1 MKIFAQISIA
11 LGAVVIATLAYLS
24 WPEIRHMLR
33 FSAPQEITAV
43 VRLTNRCPLSDTSF
57 VLRHVNTGRSVPF
70 SNSIARIQV
79 VEGDYLELQLAAR
92 YTAEVTFNGFRQRAA
107 PSMSM
112 TADCGISERIQGTM
126 ESMRDKFSD

>member
-11 LGAVVIATLAYLS
+11 LAVVIIGAIAYLS

-33 FSAPQEITAV
+33 LNPPQEITAV
-43 VRLTNRCPLSDTSF
+43 VRLTNRCPVADHRF

-79 VEGDYLELQLAAR
+79 TEGDYLELQLAPR
-92 YTAEVTFNGFRQRAA
+92 YTSEVTFNGFRQRAA
-107 PSMSM
+107 PNMSM

-126 ESMRDKFSD
+126 ESMRDTFRN

>member
-126 ESMRDKFSD
+126 ESMRDKFGD

>member
-1 MKIFAQISIA
+1 VKIFAQISIA
-11 LGAVVIATLAYLS
+11 LGAVVIAALAYLS

-57 VLRHVNTGRSVPF
+57 VLRHVNTGRSIPF
-70 SNSIARIQV
+70 SNSMARIQV

-107 PSMSM
+107 PNMSM
-112 TADCGISERIQGTM
+112 TADCGMSERIQGTM
-126 ESMRDKFSD
+126 ESMRDKFGD

>member
-1 MKIFAQISIA
+1 VKIFAQISLA
-11 LGAVVIATLAYLS
+11 LGVVVIAALAYFN

-70 SNSIARIQV
+70 SNSMARMQV
-79 VEGDYLELQLAAR
+79 MEGDYLELQLAAR
-92 YTAEVTFNGFRQRAA
+92 YTSEVTFNGFRQRAA
-107 PSMSM
+107 PNMQM
-112 TADCGISERIQGTM
+112 TADCGMSERIQGTM
-126 ESMRDKFSD
+126 DSMRDTFQN